1 MAIDI
6 RDVNNLG
13 PSKFRTRAKN
23 DKEQTCY
30 FNYNKKES
38 VINRFLAIRKK
49 HHDNEILFSI
59 VNLINKSNK
68 FKDIYYNISDE
79 LENLTMTEFS
89 LNKEFENLINQTIG
103 DQHSTEVEKK
113 KRKQWTNQQETKIFS
128 K

>member
-113 KRKQWTNQQETKIFS
+113 M
-128 K
+128 

>member
-49 HHDNEILFSI
+49 HHDNEILLSI

>member
-1 MAIDI
+1 MTIDI

>member
-1 MAIDI
+1 MTIDI

-38 VINRFLAIRKK
+38 VINRFFAIRKK

-113 KRKQWTNQQETKIFS
+113 K
-128 K
+128 

>member
-13 PSKFRTRAKN
+13 PSKSRTRAKN

-30 FNYNKKES
+30 CNYNKKES

-79 LENLTMTEFS
+79 LENLTMIEFS

-113 KRKQWTNQQETKIFS
+113 K
-128 K
+128 